1 MLPSMSHTMNRVL
14 VTGCAGF
21 IGSAFVRML
30 YDQAAKKYPV
40 KRPELVLGL
49 DAFRIGSSRESYAS
63 VPNFKVIEGDISD
76 KKLVQKLYDE
86 YRFDSVI
93 NFAAESHVD
102 RSIEDSSAFVHSN
115 VEGVVSLLEVFKDK
129 PLRFVQ
135 VSTDEVYGT
144 LGDEGAFTEDMN
156 LEPNSPYSASKAA
169 ADLFVRAFI
178 HTHKMNAVITRCS
191 NNFGPY
197 QFPEKFMPV
206 VISKA
211 LDHKKIPVYG
221 TGKNVRDWIF
231 VDDHAW
237 GVYLAAT
244 KGLSGEIYNLG
255 GHGECDNLTLA
266 KKILELLKREGS
278 LIEFVTDR
286 KGHDWRYFIDSSKA
300 KRELAWTPQ
309 WDFDKALEY
318 TVKWYVD
325 NMSKW
330 EVLKN
335 R

>member
-1 MLPSMSHTMNRVL
+1 MLPSMSHTMRRVL

-30 YDQAAKKYPV
+30 HRLSPKNYPLAT
-40 KRPELVLGL
+40 PEIVLGL

-63 VPNFKVIEGDISD
+63 VPNFNVVEGDIGD
-76 KKLVQKLYDE
+76 KRLVEKLYNE
-86 YRFDSVI
+86 YRFDTVI

-115 VEGVVSLLEVFKDK
+115 VQGVVNLLEVFKDK

-144 LGDEGAFTEDMN
+144 LGDVGAFTETMP

-169 ADLFVRAFI
+169 SDLFVRAFI

-191 NNFGPY
+191 NNYGPY

-211 LDHKKIPVYG
+211 LNNEKIPVYG

-237 GVYLAAT
+237 GVFLAAT
-244 KGLSGEIYNLG
+244 KGLSGEIYNFG

-266 KKILELLKREGS
+266 KKILALLKRDES
-278 LIEFVTDR
+278 LLEFVTDR

-300 KRELAWTPQ
+300 KRDLGWAPQ
-309 WDFDKALEY
+309 WDFNKALEF
-318 TVKWYVD
+318 TVKWYIE
-325 NMSKW
+325 NMDKW
-330 EVLKN
+330 EVLKK